1 VSWPRFKTGTSQIQA
16 KVFTTCSALLG
27 AVLLNNSARQP
38 GLDVLII
45 VAYDISRWWIVLLLH
60 VLKGHKF
67 KFWLETE
74 VLEIWN
80 CGCGESM

>member
-1 VSWPRFKTGTSQIQA
+1 VSWRRLKTGTSHIQV
-16 KVFTTCSALLG
+16 KIFTTCSALLG
-27 AVLLNNSARQP
+27 AVLLNNSTRQT

-60 VLKGHKF
+60 LLNDHKF
-67 KFWLETE
+67 KLWLETE

-80 CGCGESM
+80 LDCGEPM